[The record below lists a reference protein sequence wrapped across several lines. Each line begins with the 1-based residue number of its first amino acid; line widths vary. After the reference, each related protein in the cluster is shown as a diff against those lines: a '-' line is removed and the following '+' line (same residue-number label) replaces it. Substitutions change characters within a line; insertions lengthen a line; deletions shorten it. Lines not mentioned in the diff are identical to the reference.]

1 MKVLASILEHPVLS
15 QALDFSTY
23 ERLARSGAL
32 PLYTLYTLI
41 SVSSFTLLVI
51 FQWRTQGD
59 ETNAMKFTSKT
70 PDKSED
76 ILTQYRMRP
85 DLCYHSGCKSEII
98 FCRILN
104 LKIQPCPLC
113 LVFWQQQH

>member
-85 DLCYHSGCKSEII
+85 DLCYHSGWK
-98 FCRILN
+98 N
-104 LKIQPCPLC
+104 
-113 LVFWQQQH
+113 